1 MVECHLFVSNWQL
14 SSHVDQIISVC
25 VCFFNTIC
33 VPKFSCVC
41 SLFNYCHVYFMVLS
55 ISEKISSSAF
65 FLTFL
70 LSCRALATDL
80 HLHIIMI
87 NIYSILFVTAYKEV
101 CFLFPF
107 FLSFCKI
114 EWIALR
120 QPMFE
125 FRLLN
130 LQVLLFVIFLISLNL
145 LTFNKVCLMC
155 IVKLKFLQSFKLN
168 NFLLLIVRSFETI
181 P

>member
-1 MVECHLFVSNWQL
+1 MCVFLIRFVCQSFL
-14 SSHVDQIISVC
+14 VC
-25 VCFFNTIC
+25 VRFLIIVTFI
-33 VPKFSCVC
+33 SW
-41 SLFNYCHVYFMVLS
+41 YCQSRKRFQ
-55 ISEKISSSAF
+55 APP

-70 LSCRALATDL
+70 LCCRALATDL

-155 IVKLKFLQSFKLN
+155 IVKLNFLQSFKLN
-168 NFLLLIVRSFETI
+168 NFFFC
-181 P
+181 

>member
-1 MVECHLFVSNWQL
+1 
-14 SSHVDQIISVC
+14 
-25 VCFFNTIC
+25 
-33 VPKFSCVC
+33 
-41 SLFNYCHVYFMVLS
+41 
-55 ISEKISSSAF
+55 
-65 FLTFL
+65 
-70 LSCRALATDL
+70 
-80 HLHIIMI
+80 
-87 NIYSILFVTAYKEV
+87 
-101 CFLFPF
+101 
-107 FLSFCKI
+107 
-114 EWIALR
+114 
-120 QPMFE
+120 MFE